1 MSSFVYGKMSQYAV
15 SAVSYLAEHHGGGAM
30 LSSAQIAEG
39 RSLPKPV
46 VAKILTTLSA
56 AGIIRGIPGPNGG
69 YALARNPSDITLL
82 DIVEQFENTGG
93 AIPCP
98 LGPDWC
104 GNGPQC
110 PVHDKIEALRMSADS
125 LLRGSNFDGFVKGRA

>member
-1 MSSFVYGKMSQYAV
+1 MSGFVYGKMSQYAV
-15 SAVSYLAEHHGGGAM
+15 SAVSYLAEHHGGDAM

-39 RSLPKPV
+39 RSLPRPV

-69 YALARNPSDITLL
+69 YALARAPKDITLL
-82 DIVEQFENTGG
+82 DVVEQFESTGG
-93 AIPCP
+93 SIPCP

-104 GNGPQC
+104 GNGPHC
-110 PVHDKIEALRMSADS
+110 PVHDKIEALRRSADS
-125 LLRGSNFDGFVKGRA
+125 LLCESNFGGFVKKSA